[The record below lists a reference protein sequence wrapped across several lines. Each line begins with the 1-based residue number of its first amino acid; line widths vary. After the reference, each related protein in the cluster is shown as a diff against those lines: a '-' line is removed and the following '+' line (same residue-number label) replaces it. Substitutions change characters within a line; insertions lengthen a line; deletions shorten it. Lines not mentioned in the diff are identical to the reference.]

1 MKKNVKTTLTVL
13 LASLLIASTT
23 GCGKKKEKVVHIG
36 SSAGESGNFL
46 GIAATAIKLGYI
58 DEEFAKLGWKA
69 TYTGFATGV
78 AVNEGIVSGDVDIS
92 TLGDV
97 PCSIGISNNI
107 GLTWI
112 GVGLRS
118 YNNTIV
124 VKADS
129 PIKSASEL
137 EGKKVGFGIGT
148 SGQYLFESVVSEFGL
163 NRDKIE
169 ILNMVHSTAITSL
182 LSGNVDAIVLGEN
195 QARSLEV
202 EGQGRILISTREY
215 TQWAPMDT
223 IVARTKFAKENP
235 DVIVAFQK
243 ALIRARLEFIKN
255 PEEFFVNLSARQI
268 EQHPELGA
276 EIYGDPTGKFENIIS
291 YVPQDNVKREQGLF
305 NFLESIGRINTHKDV
320 SSALDNSYYE
330 KAAKELGL
338 DIF

>member
-1 MKKNVKTTLTVL
+1 MKKIIKTTITVL
-13 LASLLIASTT
+13 TTLLIAFSIVS
-23 GCGKKKEKVVHIG
+23 CEKNKNKVVHIG

-46 GIAATAIKLGYI
+46 GITATAIKLGYI
-58 DEEFAKLGWKA
+58 DEEFAKIGWKA

-78 AVNEGIVSGDVDIS
+78 AVNEGIVAGDVDIS

-97 PCSIGISNNI
+97 PISVGISNDI

-129 PIKSASEL
+129 PIKSVKEL

-148 SGQYLFESVVSEFGL
+148 TTQYLFESVVAEFGL
-163 NRDKIE
+163 DRDKIE
-169 ILNMVHSTAITSL
+169 ILNMVNSTAITSL
-182 LSGNVDAIVLGEN
+182 LSGNVDVILLGEN
-195 QARSLEV
+195 QAKSLEADG
-202 EGQGRILISTREY
+202 EGRILLNTREY
-215 TQWAPMDT
+215 QQWAPMDT
-223 IVARTKFAKENP
+223 IVARTKFAKANP
-235 DVIVAFQK
+235 DVIVAFNK

-255 PEEFFVNLSARQI
+255 PEEFYVNLSARQL

-276 EIYGDPTGKFENIIS
+276 SIYNNDNGKFENLIS
-291 YVPQDNVKREQGLF
+291 YIPQDNIEREQRLF
-305 NFLESIGRINTHKDV
+305 NFLESIGRITNHKEV

-330 KAAKELGL
+330 KAAKELGVN
-338 DIF
+338 IF